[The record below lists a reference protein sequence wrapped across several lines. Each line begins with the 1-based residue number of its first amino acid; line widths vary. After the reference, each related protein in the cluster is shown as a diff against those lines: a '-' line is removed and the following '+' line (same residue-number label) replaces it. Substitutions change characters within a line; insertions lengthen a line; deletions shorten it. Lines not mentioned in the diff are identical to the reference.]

1 MIVVDASACVHA
13 LQAERPDPDLVRT
26 LQKAGSLHAPTLLDI
41 EFLSALR
48 GLVMSGKLPI
58 DRADEARMD
67 FSDLPLVRYPIEKLA
82 DRIWALRDNLTVY
95 DAAYIALA
103 EALGCTLVTTDA
115 KLRSACGH
123 RAEVEVYPLTPS
135 R

>member
-1 MIVVDASACVHA
+1 
-13 LQAERPDPDLVRT
+13 
-26 LQKAGSLHAPTLLDI
+26 
-41 EFLSALR
+41 
-48 GLVMSGKLPI
+48 
-58 DRADEARMD
+58 MD
-67 FSDLPLVRYPIEKLA
+67 FSDLPLVRYPIERLA